1 MNKKNNHIIIF
12 LMGVIIIILGVLCI
26 LFASGTIN
34 FNNKEIKVDSNNEVV
49 NDTSKEENKKS
60 YVGEY
65 TFSTNNDDVPYTSII
80 DLESDGTFYASQTG
94 TMKNWYY
101 GTYEITGD
109 KLKLNY
115 KFSTPA
121 VQKMGEKLNQTI
133 EYNFENNTISGTENE
148 YTLFASGVNANL
160 KKNSNQ
166 LNVKSDFLNSLID
179 MYVMD

>member
-12 LMGVIIIILGVLCI
+12 LMGVNIIILGILCI

-34 FNNKEIKVDSNNEVV
+34 LNNKKIKVDSNNEIV
-49 NDTSKEENKKS
+49 NDTSKEENEKG

-65 TFSTNNDDVPYTSII
+65 TFSTNNDDVPYTAII

-121 VQKMGEKLNQTI
+121 VQKMGEKLN
-133 EYNFENNTISGTENE
+133 E

>member
-1 MNKKNNHIIIF
+1 ME
-12 LMGVIIIILGVLCI
+12 LMKLL
-26 LFASGTIN
+26 
-34 FNNKEIKVDSNNEVV
+34 E
-49 NDTSKEENKKS
+49 
-60 YVGEY
+60 
-65 TFSTNNDDVPYTSII
+65 TN
-80 DLESDGTFYASQTG
+80 
-94 TMKNWYY
+94 
-101 GTYEITGD
+101 
-109 KLKLNY
+109 LNY